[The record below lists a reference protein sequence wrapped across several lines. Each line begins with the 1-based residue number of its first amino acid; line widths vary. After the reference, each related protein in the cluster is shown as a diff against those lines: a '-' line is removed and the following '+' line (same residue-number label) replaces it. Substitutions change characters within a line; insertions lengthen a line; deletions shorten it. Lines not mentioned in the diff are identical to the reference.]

1 MKQLIAALPLMLAL
15 GLACGGDSKPAS
27 ADKKSEKKDE
37 VKAADAKPADAPPAD
52 APPAAEPAA
61 AGPLEL
67 SSLGLKIEGP
77 AGTEVKPG
85 LGGKGHMVQGPG
97 LVLTVDL
104 ASDFTPK
111 TLEDGKKESEMY
123 TEVTNL
129 KEETL
134 EDGWAVTWENQG
146 GMGTNYVVN
155 VRREIGDK
163 SVWCTTTASQPEQQA
178 NALAACKS
186 IKP

>member
-15 GLACGGDSKPAS
+15 GLACGGDTKPAA

-37 VKAADAKPADAPPAD
+37 VKAADPKPAD

-67 SSLGLKIEGP
+67 SSLGLKIEAP

-85 LGGKGHMVQGPG
+85 LGGKGHMIQGPG
-97 LVLTVDL
+97 LVLTVNES
-104 ASDFTPK
+104 SDFTPK
-111 TLEDGKKESEMY
+111 TLEDGKKESESY
-123 TEVTNL
+123 NGVKNL

-134 EDGWAVTWENQG
+134 EDGWAVTWENEG

-163 SVWCTTTASQPEQQA
+163 SVWCSTTAAQPEQQA